1 MSRKP
6 TKVSNFG
13 IQRKIVANMTVEG
26 WRGAPHCSYTFEPDL
41 TEFYKKYTAFAEEL
55 KKDGK
60 RVTFN
65 MVMMKAICEALKFAP
80 EMNAHIEFN
89 RKLVRGEVT
98 TFDQIDVS
106 MPVILPDGRM
116 MTITMTDMGNRSLG
130 NMTEYMAE
138 MMKKME
144 KTDFNEAMFQVSFN
158 DTIEKLTKGKIVKVV
173 QRLYGSFVTT
183 KKHRVKKLSGSA
195 KKAYDAIPDSEKIT
209 AKDLKQGTI
218 TISNTGSISRAHD
231 GAVSML
237 IIIPPQVCAICI
249 NAMTKKPVVVQND
262 KGEDEISIKT
272 TVPLTICFD
281 HRVLDFGEVKPF
293 LDAFQKIVDNPED
306 LLKY

>member
-1 MSRKP
+1 MNRKP

-41 TEFYKKYTAFAEEL
+41 TEFYKKYAAFAEEL

-65 MVMMKAICEALKFAP
+65 MVMMKAICEALKSAP

-106 MPVILPDGRM
+106 MPCILPDGRM

-144 KTDFNEAMFQVSFN
+144 KTDFNEAMFQVSMN
-158 DTIEKLTKGKIVKVV
+158 DTIEKLTKGKIVKVG
-173 QRLYGSFVTT
+173 QRLFGSFAS
-183 KKHRVKKLSGSA
+183 KKHRIKRLSGSA

-249 NAMTKKPVVVQND
+249 NAMTKKPVVVQNE
-262 KGEDEISIKT
+262 KGEDEIVIKT

-293 LDAFQKIVDNPED
+293 LDAFQKLVDNPEE

>member
-6 TKVSNFG
+6 TRVSNFG

-41 TEFYKKYTAFAEEL
+41 TQFYEKYTAFSENL
-55 KKDGK
+55 KKEGK

-65 MVMMKAICEALKFAP
+65 MVMMKAICEALKSAP

-89 RKLVRGEVT
+89 RKLVRGEIT

-106 MPVILPDGRM
+106 MPCILPDGRM

-138 MMKKME
+138 MTKKME
-144 KTDFNEAMFQVSFN
+144 KTDFNEAMFQVSMN
-158 DTIEKLTKGKIVKVV
+158 DTIEKLTKGKVLKVG
-173 QRLYGSFVTT
+173 QRLYGSFAS
-183 KKHRVKKLSGSA
+183 KKHRIKRLSGDA
-195 KKAYDAIPDSEKIT
+195 KKAYKAIPDSEKIT

-218 TISNTGSISRAHD
+218 TISNTGSISRGHD
-231 GAVSML
+231 GSVSML

-249 NAMTKKPVVVQND
+249 NALTKKPVVVTNAEG
-262 KGEDEISIKT
+262 KDEIAIKT

-293 LDAFQKIVDNPED
+293 LDALQNIVDNPEEI
-306 LLKY
+306 LKY

>member
-6 TKVSNFG
+6 TKVSTFG

-26 WRGAPHCSYTFEPDL
+26 WSEAPHCSYTFEPDL
-41 TEFYKKYTAFAEEL
+41 TEFYKKYSVFAEEL
-55 KKDGK
+55 KKEGK

-65 MVMMKAICEALKFAP
+65 MVMMKAICEALKSAP
-80 EMNAHIEFN
+80 EMNAHIKFN

-106 MPVILPDGRM
+106 MPCILPDGRM
-116 MTITMTDMGNRSLG
+116 MTITMADMGNRSLG

-144 KTDFNEAMFQVSFN
+144 KTNFEEAMFGVSFN
-158 DTIEKLTKGKIVKVV
+158 DTIEKLTQGRLIKVIT
-173 QRLYGSFVTT
+173 RLTGSFITT
-183 KKHRVKKLSGSA
+183 KKHRVKKLTGTA

-218 TISNTGSISRAHD
+218 TISNTGSISRDHD

-249 NAMTKKPVVVQND
+249 NALTKKPVVVTNEN
-262 KGEDEISIKT
+262 GEDEIRIKT
-272 TVPLTICFD
+272 TVPLTIAFD
-281 HRVLDFGEVKPF
+281 HRCLDFGEVKPF
-293 LDAFQKIVDNPED
+293 LDALQNICDNPEEI
-306 LLKY
+306 LKY

>member
-6 TKVSNFG
+6 TRVSNFG

-41 TEFYKKYTAFAEEL
+41 TEFYKKYTEFAEEL

-65 MVMMKAICEALKFAP
+65 TVMMKTICEALKVAP
-80 EMNAHIEFN
+80 EMNAHLAFN
-89 RKLVRGEVT
+89 RKLVRGEIT

-106 MPVILPDGRM
+106 MPCILPDGRM

-130 NMTEYMAE
+130 NMTEYIAE
-138 MMKKME
+138 MTKKME
-144 KTDFNEAMFQVSFN
+144 KTDINEAMYQVSMN
-158 DTIEKLTKGKIVKVV
+158 DTFEKLAKGKFLKVG
-173 QRLYGSFVTT
+173 QRLFGSFTS
-183 KKHRVKKLSGSA
+183 KKHRVTRLSGAA
-195 KKAYDAIPDSEKIT
+195 KKAYDAIPDSEKLT

-218 TISNTGSISRAHD
+218 TISNTGSISRGHD
-231 GAVSML
+231 GEVSML

-249 NAMTKKPVVVQND
+249 NAMTKKPVVVKNAA
-262 KGEDEISIKT
+262 GEDEISIKT

-293 LDAFQKIVDNPED
+293 LDEFQKIVDNPESI
-306 LLKY
+306 LKY

>member
-6 TKVSNFG
+6 TKISNFG

-41 TEFYKKYTAFAEEL
+41 TEFYKKYTAFAEGL
-55 KKDGK
+55 KNEGK

-65 MVMMKAICEALKFAP
+65 TVMMRAICEALKSAP
-80 EMNAHIEFN
+80 EMNAHIKFN
-89 RKLVRGEVT
+89 RKLVRGEIT

-106 MPVILPDGRM
+106 MPWILPDGRM

-130 NMTEYMAE
+130 NMTEYIAE
-138 MMKKME
+138 MSKKME
-144 KTDFNEAMFQVSFN
+144 KTDINEAMFQVSMN
-158 DTIEKLTKGKIVKVV
+158 DTIEKLARGKVLKVV
-173 QRLYGSFVTT
+173 QRLFGSFAS
-183 KKHRVKKLSGSA
+183 KKHRIKRLSGSA
-195 KKAYDAIPDSEKIT
+195 KKAYDAIPDSEKLT

-218 TISNTGSISRAHD
+218 TISNTGSISRGHD

-249 NAMTKKPVVVQND
+249 NAMQKKPVVVTNAQ
-262 KGEDEISIKT
+262 GEDEIAIKT

-293 LDAFQKIVDNPED
+293 LDALQNIFDNPED